1 MISALLLGL
10 ASPVFDVHRHGN
22 WPWSDTEGARSRSLT
37 EMSEH
42 DVKSAVVAATSFE
55 EIDAW
60 SEVGDNVLVGVML
73 PCPENAS
80 APFFHCFPEDEGWPD
95 LERLEAEILAGR
107 VHALHEVL
115 PSYSGIS
122 PADPRLDPYFALAH
136 KHQIPVGV
144 HTTKGPP
151 AGGRFSIRDGE
162 RCCALFDGEM
172 GNPALLRPVLD
183 RYPGMKVWLQHV
195 GAGMGDYG
203 PFWPET
209 LELLRDYPDVY
220 IDLSITNGVMPMA
233 QYEAALAHLIS
244 NGFESRIMLGS
255 DGVPMQRILERLNSI
270 DWLTAKQRSA
280 ILYDNAHC
288 FFASAE

>member
-1 MISALLLGL
+1 
-10 ASPVFDVHRHGN
+10 
-22 WPWSDTEGARSRSLT
+22 
-37 EMSEH
+37 MSEH

-55 EIDAW
+55 EIKAW
-60 SEVGDNVLVGVML
+60 NEVGDNILVGVML

-115 PSYSGIS
+115 PSYSDIS
-122 PADPRLDPYFALAH
+122 PNDPRLDPYFALAH
-136 KHQIPVGV
+136 QHQIPVGI

-162 RCCALFDGEM
+162 RCCALFNGEM
-172 GNPALLRPVLD
+172 GNPALLRPVLE
-183 RYPGMKVWLQHV
+183 RYPGLKVWLQHV
-195 GAGMGDYG
+195 GAGRGEYG

-209 LELLRDYPDVY
+209 LDLLRDYPYVDV
-220 IDLSITNGVMPMA
+220 DLSITNGVMPMT

-244 NGFESRIMLGS
+244 NGFETRIMLGS
-255 DGVPMQRILERLNSI
+255 DGVPMQRILERLNSLE
-270 DWLTAKQRSA
+270 WLTPKQRSA
-280 ILYDNAHC
+280 ILYDNAHR
-288 FFASAE
+288 FFASAK